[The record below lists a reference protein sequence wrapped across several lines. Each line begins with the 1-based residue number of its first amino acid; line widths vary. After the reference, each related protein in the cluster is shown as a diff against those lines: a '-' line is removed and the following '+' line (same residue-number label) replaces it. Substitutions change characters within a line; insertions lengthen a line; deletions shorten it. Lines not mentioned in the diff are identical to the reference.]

1 MYFSYFVQQCSLLIG
16 RYKEGES
23 NSSEGSDDEQAEE
36 ILRSNSEDGCYWAL
50 YRMIQKKEWKDVEK
64 FVRDHPNALTSKIDT
79 DETLLDLIIRFAIIK
94 PLG

>member
-1 MYFSYFVQQCSLLIG
+1 
-16 RYKEGES
+16 
-23 NSSEGSDDEQAEE
+23 
-36 ILRSNSEDGCYWAL
+36 
-50 YRMIQKKEWKDVEK
+50 MIQKKEWKDVEK